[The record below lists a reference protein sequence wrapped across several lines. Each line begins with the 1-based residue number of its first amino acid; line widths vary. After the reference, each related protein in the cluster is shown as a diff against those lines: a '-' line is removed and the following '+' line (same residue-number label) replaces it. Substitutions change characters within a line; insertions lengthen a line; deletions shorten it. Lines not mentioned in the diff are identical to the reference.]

1 MSTETVP
8 RPREAGALPWQ
19 LPLGAQLAIGFELC
33 ERFGF
38 YSMLSLLALFLS
50 ADRSDGGF
58 GWDRSPALT
67 LLGIYSGLMY
77 ALPVVGGWVADRLLG
92 HRRALIVGG
101 SLMTAG
107 YVLLMSPALLPRLLE
122 ALGHPGATSQLAAI
136 TAPLGTWHVPP
147 GLTSEA
153 ARLYL
158 TVSATFWMAIAVL
171 IAGNSLFKST
181 LVVVLGDSFE
191 GDDGLRET
199 AYAYYYT
206 AINDDGL
213 VRANYVPPCIDSGTC
228 S

>member
-19 LPLGAQLAIGFELC
+19 LPRGAQLAIAFELC

-122 ALGHPGATSQLAAI
+122 ALGHPGATAQLAAI
-136 TAPLGTWHVPP
+136 TAPLG
-147 GLTSEA
+147 A
-153 ARLYL
+153 
-158 TVSATFWMAIAVL
+158 
-171 IAGNSLFKST
+171 
-181 LVVVLGDSFE
+181 
-191 GDDGLRET
+191 
-199 AYAYYYT
+199 
-206 AINDDGL
+206 
-213 VRANYVPPCIDSGTC
+213 
-228 S
+228 